1 MRSACSDN
9 FMTDVSSQE
18 VLQYHDQTTRNY
30 RETIEN
36 LQKVN
41 KTVAYILRAIDN
53 MQKGLESKLDWLTN
67 FVGGTGLDTF
77 YHRSLCVWK
86 VIFT

>member
-1 MRSACSDN
+1 
-9 FMTDVSSQE
+9 MTDVSSQE

-41 KTVAYILRAIDN
+41 KTVVYILRAIDN

-67 FVGGTGLDTF
+67 FVGGTGLHTF
-77 YHRSLCVWK
+77 HHRSLCVRESLFK
-86 VIFT
+86 QLRIFRD